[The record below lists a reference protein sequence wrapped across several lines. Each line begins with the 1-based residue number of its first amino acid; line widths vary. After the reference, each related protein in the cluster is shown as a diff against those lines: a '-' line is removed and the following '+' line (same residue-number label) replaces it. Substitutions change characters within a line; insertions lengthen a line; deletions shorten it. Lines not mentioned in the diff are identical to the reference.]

1 MHRIAI
7 AAVAAV
13 AVISVGWTA
22 HARGAQGANAQPTPP
37 PAPTNKAAYFDSKDI
52 HEIWKDEE
60 AKNVINK
67 RVAEGGSHSI
77 NIRIVLPANAPLVH
91 ALSAD
96 TWVVMEGSATAVTG
110 GELMEA
116 KRNPNSDD
124 MSGSSI
130 KGGVEQPLKAGDI
143 LFVPPGVPHGFK
155 DIKGFRAYLIR
166 YPAK

>member
-1 MHRIAI
+1 MRKIAI
-7 AAVAAV
+7 AAMAVVAA
-13 AVISVGWTA
+13 ISLGWMA
-22 HARGAQGANAQPTPP
+22 HAQGGRGGNAQPAAP
-37 PAPTNKAAYFDSKDI
+37 PAPTDKAAYFDSKDI

-60 AKNVINK
+60 AKQVINK

-96 TWVVMEGSATAVTG
+96 TWVVMEGTATAVTG
-110 GELMEA
+110 GELMEPR
-116 KRNPNSDD
+116 KNPNSDD

-143 LFVPPGVPHGFK
+143 LYVPPGVPHGFK

-166 YPAK
+166 YPTK

>member
-1 MHRIAI
+1 MRKIAI
-7 AAVAAV
+7 AAMAA
-13 AVISVGWTA
+13 AAMISLGWIV
-22 HARGAQGANAQPTPP
+22 RAQGTQAGNPQPAAP
-37 PAPTNKAAYFDSKDI
+37 PAPTARAAYFDSKDI

-60 AKNVINK
+60 ARKVINK
-67 RVAEGGSHSI
+67 RVAEGGTHSI
-77 NIRIVLPANAPLVH
+77 NIRIVLPTNAPLVH

-110 GELMEA
+110 GELLEA

-130 KGGVEQPLKAGDI
+130 KGGVEQPLKPGDI

-155 DIKGFRAYLIR
+155 DVNGFRAYLIR
-166 YPAK
+166 YPTK

>member
-77 NIRIVLPANAPLVH
+77 NIRIVLPANPPLVH

-166 YPAK
+166 YPSK

>member
-1 MHRIAI
+1 MRKIAI
-7 AAVAAV
+7 AAMAAV
-13 AVISVGWTA
+13 AVISVGWSA
-22 HARGAQGANAQPTPP
+22 HARGAQGANAQPAAP

-52 HEIWKDEE
+52 HDIWKDEE
-60 AKNVINK
+60 ARQVINK

-77 NIRIVLPANAPLVH
+77 NIRIVLPTNAPLVH

-110 GELMEA
+110 GELMEPR
-116 KRNPNSDD
+116 KNPNSDD

-143 LFVPPGVPHGFK
+143 LYVPPGVPHGFK

-166 YPAK
+166 YPTK

>member
-1 MHRIAI
+1 MRKIAI
-7 AAVAAV
+7 AAMAAAAV
-13 AVISVGWTA
+13 TSLGWIA
-22 HARGAQGANAQPTPP
+22 HAQGCRGGNAQPAAP
-37 PAPTNKAAYFDSKDI
+37 PAPADKAAYFDSKDI

-60 AKNVINK
+60 AKQVINK

-96 TWVVMEGSATAVTG
+96 TWVVMEGTATAITG
-110 GELMEA
+110 GELLDL

-130 KGGVEQPLKAGDI
+130 KGGVEQPLKTGDI
-143 LFVPPGVPHGFK
+143 LYVPPGVPHGFK

-166 YPAK
+166 YPTK

>member
-1 MHRIAI
+1 MHRIAN

-22 HARGAQGANAQPTPP
+22 HTRAAQAANAQPTAP

-60 AKNVINK
+60 TKKVINK

-166 YPAK
+166 YPTK

>member
-1 MHRIAI
+1 MRKIAI
-7 AAVAAV
+7 AGMAAV
-13 AVISVGWTA
+13 AIISLGWIV
-22 HARGAQGANAQPTPP
+22 RAQGAQAGNPQPTAP
-37 PAPTNKAAYFDSKDI
+37 PAPTTKAAYFDSKEI

-60 AKNVINK
+60 AKNVINR

-77 NIRIVLPANAPLVH
+77 NIRIVLPTNAPLVH

-130 KGGVEQPLKAGDI
+130 RGGVEQPLKPGDI

-166 YPAK
+166 YPTK

>member
-22 HARGAQGANAQPTPP
+22 HARGAQGANAQPTP